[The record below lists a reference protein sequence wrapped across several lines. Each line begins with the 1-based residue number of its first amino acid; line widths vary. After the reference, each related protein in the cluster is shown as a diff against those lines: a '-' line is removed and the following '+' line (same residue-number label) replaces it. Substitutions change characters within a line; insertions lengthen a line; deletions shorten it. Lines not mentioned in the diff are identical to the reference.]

1 LAGNTTR
8 LPPDF
13 RDLLRAFS
21 EHQVRYLV
29 VGAYAVAAHGH
40 PRATKDL
47 DLWVEPSSEN
57 AARVLAALREFG
69 APLGGLTAEDLT
81 NPGVTYQI
89 GVPPLRIDVLT
100 AIDGVPDFKAAW
112 RHRRGTVLDGMPVFT
127 IGRQELLANKRAAAR
142 PQDLAD
148 VAALERR
155 RRRRSRS
162 RRLARR

>member
-1 LAGNTTR
+1 
-8 LPPDF
+8 
-13 RDLLRAFS
+13 LRAFS

-57 AARVLAALREFG
+57 AVRVLAALREFG
-69 APLGGLTAEDLT
+69 APLEGLTVADLT
-81 NPGVTYQI
+81 SPGVTYQI

-100 AIDGVPDFKAAW
+100 AIDGVPDFGEAW
-112 RHRRGTVLDGMPVFT
+112 RHRRATVLDGVPVAT
-127 IGRQELLANKRAAAR
+127 IGRRELLANKRAAAR

-155 RRRRSRS
+155 IRKRR
-162 RRLARR
+162 

>member
-1 LAGNTTR
+1 
-8 LPPDF
+8 
-13 RDLLRAFS
+13 LRAFS

-81 NPGVTYQI
+81 SPGVTYQI

-100 AIDGVPDFKAAW
+100 AIDGVPDFRAAW
-112 RHRRGTVLDGMPVFT
+112 RHRRATVLDGMPVLT
-127 IGRQELLANKRAAAR
+127 IGRQELLTNKRAAAR

-148 VAALERR
+148 VVALERR
-155 RRRRSRS
+155 RRRRP
-162 RRLARR
+162 RRLVRR

>member
-1 LAGNTTR
+1 MAGNTTR

-21 EHQVRYLV
+21 GHQVRYLV

-47 DLWVEPSSEN
+47 DLWVEPSNEN

-81 NPGVTYQI
+81 SPGVTYQI
-89 GVPPLRIDVLT
+89 GVPPLRIDV
-100 AIDGVPDFKAAW
+100 
-112 RHRRGTVLDGMPVFT
+112 RRM
-127 IGRQELLANKRAAAR
+127 Q
-142 PQDLAD
+142 
-148 VAALERR
+148 
-155 RRRRSRS
+155 
-162 RRLARR
+162 